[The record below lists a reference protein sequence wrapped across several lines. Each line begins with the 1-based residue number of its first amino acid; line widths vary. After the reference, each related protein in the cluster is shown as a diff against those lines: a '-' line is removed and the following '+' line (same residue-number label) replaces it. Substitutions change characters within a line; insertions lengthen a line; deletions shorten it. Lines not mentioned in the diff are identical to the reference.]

1 MHLSYTQLKRQ
12 MHKHLT
18 EKGKLVFS
26 TGDNVLQSDKLLRLP
41 DKQGIYLVYKDS
53 IKEANLLYVGK
64 SGSVRTNGDFMK
76 QSIFD
81 WLYRNT
87 SGGIPRIVYFQKEAL
102 KDSGERVVIQWF
114 VTNGTDTLPG
124 TLEAQLLQAYY
135 DRYGELPPLNKRA

>member
-1 MHLSYTQLKRQ
+1 MHLSYTRLKRQ

-26 TGDNVLQSDKLLRLP
+26 TGDNVLQSDKLLQIP
-41 DKQGIYLVYKDS
+41 HKQGIYLVYKDS

-64 SGSVRTNGDFMK
+64 SGLVKENGDFTK
-76 QSIFD
+76 QSIFGR
-81 WLYRNT
+81 LRRNT
-87 SGGIPRIVYFQKEAL
+87 SDGISRIVYFQKEVL
-102 KDSGERVVIQWF
+102 KDSGERLVIQWF

-135 DRYGELPPLNKRA
+135 DRYGNLPPLNKRA